1 MWWGPLTNQ
10 KPPRPIDQSQL
21 LRALAGAEGVQR
33 GHGGVQ
39 RGHGGGA
46 EGHVAVQ
53 RGHGGGAEG
62 WLPLATI
69 NLVGDNR
76 EFEV

>member
-1 MWWGPLTNQ
+1 MWLN
-10 KPPRPIDQSQL
+10 IE
-21 LRALAGAEGVQR
+21 GARRGMEGYR
-33 GHGGVQ
+33 GGSEGC
-39 RGHGGGA
+39 GGGA
-46 EGHVAVQ
+46 EGHKGGTKGEQ
-53 RGHGGGAEG
+53 RGAEGCVEG

>member
-1 MWWGPLTNQ
+1 M
-10 KPPRPIDQSQL
+10 
-21 LRALAGAEGVQR
+21 EGVE
-33 GHGGVQ
+33 
-39 RGHGGGA
+39 GA
-46 EGHVAVQ
+46 WRE
-53 RGHGGGAEG
+53 GHGGGAEG

>member
-1 MWWGPLTNQ
+1 MWWAPLTNQ

-21 LRALAGAEGVQR
+21 LCAPL
-33 GHGGVQ
+33 
-39 RGHGGGA
+39 GHGGGTEGEGKGCRGGV
-46 EGHVAVQ
+46 EGH
-53 RGHGGGAEG
+53 RGGMEGCTEG